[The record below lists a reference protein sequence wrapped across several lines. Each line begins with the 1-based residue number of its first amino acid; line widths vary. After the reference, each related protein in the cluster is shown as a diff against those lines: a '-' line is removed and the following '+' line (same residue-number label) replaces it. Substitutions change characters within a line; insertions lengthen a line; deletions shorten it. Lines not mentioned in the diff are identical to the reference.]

1 MAFLEHAINLEDLP
15 ESTGDGEFK
24 PLPAGWYNST
34 INKAELKATKDGTGQ
49 YIAIR
54 YDITGPT
61 HQGRVVF
68 GNVNIRNKS
77 EKAEEIGR
85 AQLGDIMRALGLKQ
99 VTDTD
104 QLIGGALQIKLDI
117 KTDEQYGTRNE
128 VKGYKAAEG
137 SAGFMKAE
145 MGCAAIPSSAMTQ
158 TRAATGSAPP
168 WAKK

>member
-15 ESTGDGEFK
+15 ESTNTGEFQ
-24 PLPAGWYNST
+24 PLPAGWYSAT
-34 INKAELKATKDGTGQ
+34 INKAELKPTKDGTGQ

-85 AQLGDIMRALGLKQ
+85 AQLGDIMRSVGLKQ
-99 VTDTD
+99 VSDTD
-104 QLIGGALQIKLDI
+104 QLVGGSLQIKLDV

-128 VKGYKAAEG
+128 VKGFKASGDSMPASAVPTFAKPAE
-137 SAGFMKAE
+137 AK
-145 MGCAAIPSSAMTQ
+145 
-158 TRAATGSAPP
+158 ATGAAPP

>member
-1 MAFLEHAINLEDLP
+1 MAFLEHTINLDDLP
-15 ESTGDGEFK
+15 ESTNTGDFQ
-24 PLPAGWYNST
+24 PLPAGWYSST
-34 INKAELKATKDGTGQ
+34 INKAELKVTKDGTGQ

-68 GNVNIRNKS
+68 GNINIRNKS

-85 AQLGDIMRALGLKQ
+85 AQLGDIMRAIGLKQ
-99 VTDTD
+99 VSDTD
-104 QLIGGALQIKLDI
+104 QLVGGSLQIKLDI

-128 VKGYKAAEG
+128 VKGYKVADGAIPASAVPTFAKPAEAK
-137 SAGFMKAE
+137 SAGA
-145 MGCAAIPSSAMTQ
+145 
-158 TRAATGSAPP
+158 APP

>member
-1 MAFLEHAINLEDLP
+1 MAFLEHAINLDDLP
-15 ESTGDGEFK
+15 ESSGDGEFK
-24 PLPAGWYNST
+24 PLPAGWYSAT
-34 INKAELKATKDGTGQ
+34 INKAELKPTKDGTGQ

-85 AQLGDIMRALGLKQ
+85 AQLGDIMRAIGLKQ
-99 VTDTD
+99 VSDTD
-104 QLIGGALQIKLDI
+104 QLIGGSLQIKLDI

-128 VKGYKAAEG
+128 VKGFKTSGDAMPIAASISSFPKPASPAPKAEG
-137 SAGFMKAE
+137 A
-145 MGCAAIPSSAMTQ
+145 
-158 TRAATGSAPP
+158 APP

>member
-1 MAFLEHAINLEDLP
+1 MAFLEHTINLEDLP
-15 ESTGDGEFK
+15 ESTGTGEFQ
-24 PLPAGWYNST
+24 PLPAGWYSAT
-34 INKAELKATKDGTGQ
+34 INKAELKPTKDGTGQ

-68 GNVNIRNKS
+68 GNLNIRNKS

-85 AQLGDIMRALGLKQ
+85 AQLGDIMRAIGLKQ
-99 VTDTD
+99 VSDTD
-104 QLIGGALQIKLDI
+104 QLIGGSLQIKLDI

-128 VKGYKAAEG
+128 VKGYKASG
-137 SAGFMKAE
+137 D
-145 MGCAAIPSSAMTQ
+145 AMVYFGKPVEVNPDDTA
-158 TRAATGSAPP
+158 TIKKMTGSAPP

>member
-15 ESTGDGEFK
+15 ESNNTGEFQ
-24 PLPAGWYNST
+24 PLPAGWYSAT
-34 INKAELKATKDGTGQ
+34 INTAKLEPTKDGTGQ
-49 YIAIR
+49 KIALR
-54 YDITGPT
+54 FDITGPT

-85 AQLGDIMRALGLKQ
+85 AQLGDIMRSIGLKQ
-99 VTDTD
+99 VSDTD
-104 QLIGGALQIKLDI
+104 QLVGGSLQIKLDV

-128 VKGYKAAEG
+128 VKAFRADSDAIFAGSVIPPSFPRSAAAESKPA
-137 SAGFMKAE
+137 SA
-145 MGCAAIPSSAMTQ
+145 
-158 TRAATGSAPP
+158 APP